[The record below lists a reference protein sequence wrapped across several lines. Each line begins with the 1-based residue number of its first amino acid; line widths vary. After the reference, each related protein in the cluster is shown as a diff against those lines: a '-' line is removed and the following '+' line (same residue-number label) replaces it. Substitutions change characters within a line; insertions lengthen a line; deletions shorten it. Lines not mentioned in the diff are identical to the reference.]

1 MLTCWFYIFSWVI
14 FTELLE
20 KFICWESLKNSGW
33 SLSPANHGCDSSLL
47 CFKISVFYRKNA
59 QEVYTYSLQN
69 TNFGSLKN
77 PCYGKCALVETDSY
91 VLYAR
96 VSLVP
101 RGTLQIWIWFV
112 RQRFIPTL
120 ETNMIHNIMTHLK
133 NKHTWLSIY
142 LGFKR
147 CQNKYIPPQRSS
159 STNKCFVVITTGF
172 TIMGILYTFWYKN
185 FGPGSHET
193 HWQRR
198 N

>member
-1 MLTCWFYIFSWVI
+1 MFSCSRE
-14 FTELLE
+14 FFELLNYLMD
-20 KFICWESLKNSGW
+20 KTFGLCFFFIFLLCSRKPRYDNATAILTFQTITIQHGSHNTKLCFNWLKYLKRKWESDLFP
-33 SLSPANHGCDSSLL
+33 L
-47 CFKISVFYRKNA
+47 R
-59 QEVYTYSLQN
+59 
-69 TNFGSLKN
+69 
-77 PCYGKCALVETDSY
+77 AL
-91 VLYAR
+91 A
-96 VSLVP
+96 
-101 RGTLQIWIWFV
+101 IMICK
-112 RQRFIPTL
+112 
-120 ETNMIHNIMTHLK
+120 MIHYRLN